1 MSDVPY
7 LDFRYGMVSERLRR
21 RSDLSMYS
29 NSAEKIENMVPL
41 RTGGLKQREGLKY
54 KCLCSHTIARVVP
67 LSVSDD
73 KNFLVC
79 FTSDKHI
86 IIYNTSN
93 YTYNDIGSHNLD
105 DNQLRKMNYA
115 QTYNKMVFASEGVKP
130 HTLDWIV
137 NSNDSVSFSFNEFVL
152 KY

>member
-86 IIYNTSN
+86 IIYKSMPMNKKMGLSPHFYPLYWCTGI
-93 YTYNDIGSHNLD
+93 TLLHH
-105 DNQLRKMNYA
+105 QL
-115 QTYNKMVFASEGVKP
+115 
-130 HTLDWIV
+130 
-137 NSNDSVSFSFNEFVL
+137 
-152 KY
+152 